1 MRYKLIH
8 FYLPLHHSIID
19 YRIKHFA
26 FGRAD
31 ITTERPGSTIEEE
44 VVGKSDIVYN
54 NISGTDVYESFI
66 YRGGREKTDERS
78 NWFIKVIAESDP
90 LFNLDILGSEP
101 LSYSDDDTLELNIA
115 NTISHVLP
123 QFLGEF
129 ILWLGIDN

>member
-8 FYLPLHHSIID
+8 FYLPLHSSIID
-19 YRIKHFA
+19 YRIRHYA

-31 ITTERPGSTIEEE
+31 ITTERPGSTIYK
-44 VVGKSDIVYN
+44 GDIDYT
-54 NISGTDVYESFI
+54 NIPGTDVYESFI
-66 YRGGREKTDERS
+66 YRMGKTKTDERS

-101 LSYSDDDTLELNIA
+101 LAYSDDDTLELNIA

-129 ILWLGIDN
+129 ILWYGLG